1 MHQITL
7 AIADYNAGRDPE
19 RLRRKLAL
27 IAADPFAFMRGT
39 CHLFYAGLS
48 ALPAAP
54 VLRAAPRVWIC
65 GDLHLENFGTFKG
78 DNRLVY
84 FDLNDFDETCL
95 APFTLD
101 LVRLAA
107 SIKVAAQSLR
117 LGAREGHA
125 LTALFFAS
133 YASEAAAGK
142 ARWIERSTAGGM
154 VRDLLRSLKLR
165 TRAQLL
171 DQRTVLRAKRRALRL
186 DGSKALPASTA
197 QRKRAEAL
205 LADFAAKRRHPEFF
219 EPMDLARRVA
229 GNGAL
234 GMERYIALV
243 RGRGGQSGGPDGN
256 FLMDIKCAAPSALKP
271 RLTGP
276 QPKWE
281 SEARRVVTIQTIVQA
296 APPALL
302 GTAALGGAS
311 FLVKEL
317 QPAADRLNLP
327 LWNGRIKRLEQVIVA
342 MAQVTAWG
350 HLRGCGRLGAAT
362 VEELAAYAVAPH
374 WQPELGALAREA
386 GAKVTEQWHAYAKD
400 FRDGVVKV

>member
-1 MHQITL
+1 MCPATQ
-7 AIADYNAGRDPE
+7 AILDYNAGRDPE

-39 CHLFYAGLS
+39 CHLFYAGLP

-54 VLRAAPRVWIC
+54 VLRAAPCVWIC

-117 LGAREGHA
+117 LGTREGNA
-125 LTALFFAS
+125 LAALFFAT

-142 ARWIERSTAGGM
+142 ARWMERSTAAGM

-171 DQRTVLRAKRRALRL
+171 NQRTVLRAKRRALRL
-186 DGSKALPASTA
+186 DGNKALPANTA
-197 QRKRAEAL
+197 QRKRAENL
-205 LADFAAKRRHPEFF
+205 LSDFAAKRRHPEFF
-219 EPMDLARRVA
+219 EPMDIARRVA

-234 GMERYIALV
+234 GLDRYIALV
-243 RGRGGQSGGPDGN
+243 RGRGGPDGN

-281 SEARRVVTIQTIVQA
+281 SEARRVVTIQTILQA

-317 QPAADRLNLP
+317 QPTADRLNLP
-327 LWNGRIKRLEQVIVA
+327 LWDGRIKRLEQVIVA

-362 VEELAAYAVAPH
+362 VEKLAAYAAAPH
-374 WQPELGALAREA
+374 WQQELGALAREA
-386 GAKVTEQWHAYAKD
+386 GTMVTEQWRAYAKD
-400 FRDGVVKV
+400 YRDGVVKV

>member
-1 MHQITL
+1 MNRTTQ
-7 AIADYNAGRDPE
+7 AILDYNAGRDPA

-27 IAADPFAFMRGT
+27 IAGDPFAFMRGT

-219 EPMDLARRVA
+219 EPMDIARRVA

-234 GMERYIALV
+234 GLERYIALV
-243 RGRGGQSGGPDGN
+243 RGRGGQSGGADGN
-256 FLMDIKCAAPSALKP
+256 FLIDIKCAAPSALKP
-271 RLTGP
+271 HLTGP
-276 QPKWE
+276 QHKWE
-281 SEARRVVTIQTIVQA
+281 SEARRVVTIAKRDISEVAVSIWGPFAEFMQRRG
-296 APPALL
+296 ALL
-302 GTAALGGAS
+302 VLTFILVHKIGDTLANLTFRLLFDDLGFTNDEIAEQTECV
-311 FLVKEL
+311 LRTVERKL
-317 QPAADRLNLP
+317 QLIR
-327 LWNGRIKRLEQVIVA
+327 
-342 MAQVTAWG
+342 TAWSK
-350 HLRGCGRLGAAT
+350 LLET
-362 VEELAAYAVAPH
+362 
-374 WQPELGALAREA
+374 
-386 GAKVTEQWHAYAKD
+386 D
-400 FRDGVVKV
+400 